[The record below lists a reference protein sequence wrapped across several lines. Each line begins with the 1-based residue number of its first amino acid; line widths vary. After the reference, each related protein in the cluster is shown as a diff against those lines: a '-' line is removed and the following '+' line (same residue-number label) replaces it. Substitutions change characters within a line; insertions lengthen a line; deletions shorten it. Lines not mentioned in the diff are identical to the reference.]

1 MNSVHNS
8 VGVHST
14 PAQRSPAAGSA
25 QQIGGGPL
33 PAATDTYTHDC
44 TQSPITKPK
53 TTALTEDM
61 AADFAKKYDVRNMDR
76 NQYTRLLV
84 NLRDAGVLTSQEY
97 SAAYGGSMP
106 SAAESIPWPQG
117 RQTVDFTKLLQ
128 NCSQLCSAS
137 DSAGEAS
144 QNAND
149 QTLSE
154 TYSHLSKIFSAIGAV
169 TASSQKAPLTNEE
182 QEVERLTA
190 LLKED
195 KAFCE
200 NPHRN
205 FYNHPLAQKLV
216 MAMILA
222 NERFL
227 AQLATNF
234 GVSIPQM
241 KDMLNSEDGQTI
253 AQVDL
258 AYHNM
263 LVSKAQ
269 SEGLTETETLLSGH
283 LEWVNFIEQS
293 SFDQRM
299 ESIKQDID
307 QALQEKGMNLDH
319 SKSYSFSLDTSN
331 FTFSV
336 SGGTDEENAMISDII
351 NSSENLVQ
359 SLSAMYGH
367 KKEDGQMVS
376 EAYTDKM
383 SKLIPAYNQWSVE
396 NYMQERYGFG
406 MDDIEYKGGYTIV
419 GNTQEITDQI
429 NSMGS
434 DFIIFGGGELLV
446 NVDRVLRTKYGF
458 GLHEVDFTGDEKL
471 VGRTKEVQ
479 SLIAQGGADL
489 YEDIK
494 HPPKVDVPVFDNP
507 VFTLENGQFKAVYE

>member
-319 SKSYSFSLDTSN
+319 SKSYSDRK
-331 FTFSV
+331 SV
-336 SGGTDEENAMISDII
+336 
-351 NSSENLVQ
+351 V
-359 SLSAMYGH
+359 
-367 KKEDGQMVS
+367 
-376 EAYTDKM
+376 
-383 SKLIPAYNQWSVE
+383 
-396 NYMQERYGFG
+396 
-406 MDDIEYKGGYTIV
+406 
-419 GNTQEITDQI
+419 
-429 NSMGS
+429 
-434 DFIIFGGGELLV
+434 
-446 NVDRVLRTKYGF
+446 
-458 GLHEVDFTGDEKL
+458 
-471 VGRTKEVQ
+471 
-479 SLIAQGGADL
+479 
-489 YEDIK
+489 
-494 HPPKVDVPVFDNP
+494 
-507 VFTLENGQFKAVYE
+507 